1 MDNFVRFVN
10 LMINDV
16 TYLMDESLSELTQIH
31 DIETEMGNTEEWASK
46 SPQYRRERE
55 GTLRSLE
62 RHASGYI
69 TLGRSTVD
77 LLKVF
82 TAETKSPFMM
92 PEIVGKLGA
101 MLDYNL
107 EALAGPKCRDLKVK
121 NPEKYKFDP
130 RALLGDIVQVFL
142 NLSDEEE
149 FVRAIAEDGRSYKK
163 ELFDGTVEILRK
175 RSLKTDGDI
184 EKLLAFVQKVENL
197 KATLEEED
205 LGETPDEFLGASI
218 SRVYSGDSTCDGC
231 LMDYRCPAVHCHEGP
246 CHFAIVACGGG

>member
-1 MDNFVRFVN
+1 VDNFVRFVN

-16 TYLMDESLSELTQIH
+16 TYLMDESLNELTQIH
-31 DIETEMGNTEEWASK
+31 NIETEMENTQEWASK

-92 PEIVGKLGA
+92 PEIVGKLAA

-130 RALLGDIVQVFL
+130 RALLSDIVQVFL
-142 NLSDEEE
+142 NLSDEED
-149 FVRAIAEDGRSYKK
+149 FAKAVAEDGRSYRK
-163 ELFDGTVEILRK
+163 ELFDGTVEILR
-175 RSLKTDGDI
+175 RRTLKTEDEI
-184 EKLLAFVQKVENL
+184 EKLLAFVQKVEVL
-197 KATLEEED
+197 KATLEEEED
-205 LGETPDEFLGASI
+205 LGEVPEEFLGS
-218 SRVYSGDSTCDGC
+218 SVSW
-231 LMDYRCPAVHCHEGP
+231 VHRFLHP
-246 CHFAIVACGGG
+246 

>member
-16 TYLMDESLSELTQIH
+16 TYLMDESLNELIQIH
-31 DIETEMGNTEEWASK
+31 NIETEMENAQEWAAK

-55 GTLRSLE
+55 GTLRTLE

-92 PEIVGKLGA
+92 PEIVGKLAA

-107 EALAGPKCRDLKVK
+107 EALAGRKYQDLRVK

-130 RALLGDIVQVFL
+130 RALLSDLVQVFL

-149 FVRAIAEDGRSYKK
+149 FAKAVAQDGRSYKK
-163 ELFDGTVEILRK
+163 GLFDSTVDILRK
-175 RSLKTDGDI
+175 RSLKTEDEV
-184 EKLLAFVQKVENL
+184 EKLLAFVQKVEIL
-197 KATLEEED
+197 KAAYEEEED
-205 LGETPDEFLGASI
+205 LGEVPDEFLGSCI
-218 SRVYSGDSTCDGC
+218 IWVFINPLLTNVG
-231 LMDYRCPAVHCHEGP
+231 
-246 CHFAIVACGGG
+246 